1 MKIIIATVKTWNI
14 EKAQELQRKNLGKHE
29 IQIIERRED
38 LKADWLLLFKPD
50 FIFFPHWSYMIPEYV
65 YEKYNCV
72 VFHMTDLP
80 FGRGGSPLQ
89 NLIVRGIKDTKLSA
103 IKVVREVDAGPVYL
117 KEPLSLSGSAEEIY
131 RRASDV
137 IFDKMIPAFLNGN
150 LLIPKEQQ
158 GPPVYF
164 KRRTAEQS
172 ELKEEMSLSQIYD
185 YIRMLDAEGYPNAY
199 LVFGKYRIKLRNAK
213 LNSGRI
219 HAEADII
226 MEEEE

>member
-1 MKIIIATVKTWNI
+1 MKIIIATVKAWNI
-14 EKAQELQRKNLGKHE
+14 EKAQELQRNNLGKHE
-29 IQIIERRED
+29 IQIIERRKD

-131 RRASDV
+131 RRASEV
-137 IFDKMIPAFLNGN
+137 VFDKMIPAFLNRN
-150 LLIPKEQQ
+150 VLCPKEQQ
-158 GPPVYF
+158 GIPVYF
-164 KRRTAEQS
+164 KRRTAKQS

-219 HAEADII
+219 HAEADIV
-226 MEEEE
+226 MEKEE